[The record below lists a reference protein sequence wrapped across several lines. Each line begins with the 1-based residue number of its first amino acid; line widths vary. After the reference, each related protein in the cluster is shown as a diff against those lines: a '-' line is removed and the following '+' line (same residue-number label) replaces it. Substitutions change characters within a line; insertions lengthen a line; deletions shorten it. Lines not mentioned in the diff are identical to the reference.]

1 MIDPK
6 SRAHAD
12 GVELTKADF
21 RQFDQEEGIDWVG
34 MLEHLKT
41 KCGFSEDKQLAQYM
55 DIPSSTLSSVRRGRA
70 ELGMI
75 AKFRLLDRYGFHLV
89 AEAAEL
95 LMTDEMAA
103 KARRARYRQARRLA
117 DKNDKN

>member
-6 SRAHAD
+6 SRAQAD

-21 RQFDQEEGIDWVG
+21 QQFNQEEGIDWVG

-103 KARRARYRQARRLA
+103 KARRARYRQAQKLA
-117 DKNDKN
+117 EKNGKD